1 MVIIM
6 KRLLTYIL
14 VGLLVTALVSPA
26 LAVDKKKTTKTKD
39 KTEKVIKKSDTRT
52 KSSSATSKKLQNFI
66 DANKNGVDDRLERKA
81 TIKKTIKSKPI
92 KKGFWKRRKEKKAQK
107 KKKKKRGWNFRG
119 FSACCR
125 VLF

>member
-1 MVIIM
+1 M

-14 VGLLVTALVSPA
+14 VGLLVSVLVSPA

-81 TIKKTIKSKPI
+81 TIKKTIKSKSTATKSAKGKPSVTKT
-92 KKGFWKRRKEKKAQK
+92 KKVTKDSSSKSNSQVK
-107 KKKKKRGWNFRG
+107 KKNKTKD
-119 FSACCR
+119 
-125 VLF
+125 